1 MSKAEVLATLN
12 HTNDFNPG
20 SFRTAKTSVI
30 VVVPRFKISSISSKT
45 FTREAAQVCLAPTED
60 CAHALM
66 FTMAVMSREEKL

>member
-1 MSKAEVLATLN
+1 VSKAEVLATLN

-20 SFRTAKTSVI
+20 AFRTAKTSVI
-30 VVVPRFKISSISSKT
+30 VVPRFKISSISSKT

-60 CAHALM
+60 YAHALM